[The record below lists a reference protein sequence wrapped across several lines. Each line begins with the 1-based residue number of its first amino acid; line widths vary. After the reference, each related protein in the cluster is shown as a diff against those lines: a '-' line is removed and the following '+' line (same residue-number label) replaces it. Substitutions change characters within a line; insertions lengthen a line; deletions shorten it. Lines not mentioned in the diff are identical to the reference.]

1 MSAML
6 LVFHVV
12 ISLIAIASGAPV
24 MYGLLI
30 GRAYNGWTAV
40 FLATTALTSVTGSI
54 AGNATPPLTDAV
66 RDRAGGC
73 KR

>member
-1 MSAML
+1 ML

-30 GRAYNGWTAV
+30 GRAYNGFVTLLNGGHGKAHCLSGLRCSDGGTPRV
-40 FLATTALTSVTGSI
+40 HRRGSEGSVR
-54 AGNATPPLTDAV
+54 P
-66 RDRAGGC
+66 R
-73 KR
+73 